1 MTVILERSSM
11 RLAIVSSVEE
21 SLAKG
26 GLKALINDATIRTTS
41 PKKKE
46 MCVLVIFVINC
57 HLFSLTFADS
67 TAHLIL
73 VTRRDK
79 LASLTVCYSPPPFP
93 RKMNI
98 VTVVRLILSNQEN
111 PWTPYL
117 KLENHFF
124 LPGYTAQFPH
134 QEDVC
139 LRLQHRYFCH
149 LQNRVHLK

>member
-1 MTVILERSSM
+1 M
-11 RLAIVSSVEE
+11 RLS
-21 SLAKG
+21 G
-26 GLKALINDATIRTTS
+26 QRHQ
-41 PKKKE
+41 KKE
-46 MCVLVIFVINC
+46 MCVLVTFVINC

-79 LASLTVCYSPPPFP
+79 LASLTVCYPPPFP
-93 RKMNI
+93 KKNEHCNCSPIDFIKSRESLNSLSKIRK
-98 VTVVRLILSNQEN
+98 S
-111 PWTPYL
+111 
-117 KLENHFF
+117 FF

-149 LQNRVHLK
+149 LQNRVHLKQNKKSLPKLYKACPRTLWF